1 MAGTQRTL
9 NSASRSGTEIYAPF
23 PGRTDYTRD
32 TGTLALMPEQF
43 QYPPAVQGVWNRKS
57 SRRAL
62 RETAVFDL
70 LVIGGGVI
78 GASVAR
84 DASGRGLSVALV
96 EKNDFAGTVLRRPTA
111 SQLGSSYNGNL

>member
-43 QYPPAVQGVWNRKS
+43 QYPPAVQGVWDRKS
-57 SRRAL
+57 SRRTL

-78 GASVAR
+78 A
-84 DASGRGLSVALV
+84 
-96 EKNDFAGTVLRRPTA
+96 
-111 SQLGSSYNGNL
+111 